1 MAQTKE
7 EAQQCITQATTEGEP
22 FECAIVELIPG
33 AIDNLALVRALQTAE
48 HEADLKTNSESTE
61 IAAKSFDIVLA
72 AYDYSEVETKA
83 RQQGVAGFIS
93 KPIFKSS
100 LCQVLSAVWSPEKQ
114 AQTES
119 VAKPTAIS
127 GRILLVEDNEIN
139 RLIAI
144 ELITQLGSTVEVA
157 TDGIEALDAITS
169 HEPGYYDLVFMD
181 MQMPRM
187 GGEEATRQIRQFEDE
202 QELDNPGVPI
212 IAMTANAF
220 EEDKK
225 RALAAGMNGFMT
237 KPIDIKELRR
247 TLIAYLH

>member
-1 MAQTKE
+1 MTQTKE
-7 EAQQCITQATTEGEP
+7 EAQQRIAQATAEGKP

-33 AIDNLALVRALQTAE
+33 AIDNLALVCALQTAE

-61 IAAKSFDIVLA
+61 IAAESFDIVLA

-100 LCQVLSAVWSPEKQ
+100 LCQVLSAVWSPEQQ

-119 VAKPTAIS
+119 VAKPTVIS

-157 TDGIEALDAITS
+157 TDGVEALDAITS

>member
-1 MAQTKE
+1 M
-7 EAQQCITQATTEGEP
+7 
-22 FECAIVELIPG
+22 
-33 AIDNLALVRALQTAE
+33 
-48 HEADLKTNSESTE
+48 
-61 IAAKSFDIVLA
+61 
-72 AYDYSEVETKA
+72 
-83 RQQGVAGFIS
+83 
-93 KPIFKSS
+93 
-100 LCQVLSAVWSPEKQ
+100 WSPEQQ

-119 VAKPTAIS
+119 VAKPTVVS

-157 TDGIEALDAITS
+157 TDGVEALDAITS